1 MTKGVSEGGLPYP
14 CDFQYAFLATTFFS
28 VFYGAAVMTI
38 VAVAPAV
45 EAVIR
50 VATRRKVF
58 GGWGR

>member
-38 VAVAPAV
+38 VAAVPAV

-50 VATRRKVF
+50 VATSQRMIAAF
-58 GGWGR
+58 W